1 MSIETLVNRCYKLS
15 KAKGFWDDERNF
27 GEAIALVHS
36 ELSEALEGKRKDLN
50 DDHLPQFPMWQVEL
64 ADAMIRI
71 LDLCGGMQVP
81 IGEIIEKKLEYNAGR
96 PYKHN
101 KKF

>member
-1 MSIETLVNRCYKLS
+1 MVEC
-15 KAKGFWDDERNF
+15 KASLDNCRFDSGERNPE
-27 GEAIALVHS
+27 GPKYLQDVCTESPSLV
-36 ELSEALEGKRKDLN
+36 AAGYYA
-50 DDHLPQFPMWQVEL
+50 L